1 MVIDNQ
7 NLPFHILFYD
17 ILLLYVLLRLVTFL
31 VSVLEVLHRGILLC
45 ISSKLH
51 MQRCSAD
58 SLKVATVGIF
68 IPRILENI
76 INEGFLSS
84 QPSILELVVK
94 YLPTYHLV
102 WLQSWAVVLQ

>member
-1 MVIDNQ
+1 MLIDTQ
-7 NLPFHILFYD
+7 NLPFRILFYD
-17 ILLLYVLLRLVTFL
+17 VLLLYVLLRLVTFL
-31 VSVLEVLHRGILLC
+31 VSVLEVLHHGVLLC

-51 MQRCSAD
+51 IQRCSAD

-84 QPSILELVVK
+84 HPSTLELVVK

-102 WLQSWAVVLQ
+102 WLQSWVVLQ